1 LEFFRERD
9 ASLLVNF
16 DYDRNLFKFE
26 QNSALPVLK
35 GRLKAKLDYWHTIGA
50 NSFVIDI
57 IKCGYRIPFISTP
70 CKVHFPNNKSALDN
84 ASHVESAISE
94 LVGNHAVVEVPF
106 VPHVVNPLS
115 VSIQS
120 SGKKSLILD
129 LRQLKRLILDLRH
142 VNQFIVFGSTSL
154 SAKIEGCYY
163 HMLTGVITFL
173 VLISSPVITI
183 LIFS

>member
-1 LEFFRERD
+1 
-9 ASLLVNF
+9 
-16 DYDRNLFKFE
+16 
-26 QNSALPVLK
+26 
-35 GRLKAKLDYWHTIGA
+35 
-50 NSFVIDI
+50 
-57 IKCGYRIPFISTP
+57 
-70 CKVHFPNNKSALDN
+70 LDN